1 MSPRATLRSAG
12 LGLLL
17 AVTVTGCGVPGS
29 ATPAPAEP
37 LVIGSEAPTPEPIT
51 IGSEALLSLIE
62 DEPSASTPPTPHAAS
77 PEIEPHGQGPES
89 AWRPEAWQVTVL
101 AQLETLAVKGRAP
114 QTGYDRDLFGRGWKD
129 PDRNGC
135 DARNDILQRDLEDAV
150 AKPGTQ
156 GCVILSGVLQDPFT
170 GDTIEFVRGQ
180 DTSTDVQID
189 HVVALSDAWQT
200 GAQSFDAEKR
210 VQFANDP
217 LNLLAVDGPTNSA
230 KGDGDA
236 ATWLPPN
243 SSFRCDYVA
252 RQTAVKAKYELW
264 VTAAERDAIRSI
276 VTTQCP
282 A

>member
-37 LVIGSEAPTPEPIT
+37 LVIGSEAPTPEPTT

-62 DEPSASTPPTPHAAS
+62 DEPSASTPPTSRTAS

-89 AWRPEAWQVTVL
+89 AWRPEARQVTVL
-101 AQLETLAVKGRAP
+101 AQLETLAVKGRAS

-189 HVVALSDAWQT
+189 HVVALSDAWQK
-200 GAQSFDAEKR
+200 GAQSLDAEKR

-243 SSFRCDYVA
+243 RSFRCDYVA